1 MKLIALTSYGSSRSD
16 VNMGDAGIYI
26 FVTKYNYSASCW
38 CLDILD
44 AQGNQVL
51 TGLMLVPDVD
61 ILFPYPLVS
70 EKMGR
75 LILTETVSGSYQ
87 SPDGLGV
94 LTQLTWYPA

>member
-1 MKLIALTSYGSSRSD
+1 MKIIALTPYGSTISD
-16 VNMGDAGIYI
+16 VNMGDAGIYT
-26 FVTKYNYSASCW
+26 FTTKYNYTASCW
-38 CLDILD
+38 VLDILD

-61 ILFPYPLVS
+61 ILFPYPLIG

-75 LILTETVSGSYQ
+75 LILTENVSGAYQ